1 MELLASAIAALGL
14 IYWAFLAVRDKHVL
28 LAIEESQD
36 WACLDTIARKVA
48 QQKTGSS
55 SRFLT
60 PYFLWATN
68 AHIEKLVQQGKV
80 TTETVDPSTESEIRY
95 SYSALMMKNAGYPQA
110 KYRLSVR
117 CAA

>member
-1 MELLASAIAALGL
+1 MEMLAIAIAALGL

-28 LAIEESQD
+28 SAIEESQD

-55 SRFLT
+55 PRFLT

-68 AHIEKLVQQGKV
+68 AHIERLVRKGKV
-80 TTETVDPSTESEIRY
+80 TAETVDPSTESEIRY
-95 SYSALMMKNAGYPQA
+95 SYSALMMSNAGYPQA
-110 KYRLSVR
+110 KYKITVG